1 MGIIHHH
8 TALLSLGFILS
19 EKAVEVTIKK
29 EVIPLLK
36 GGFSSAIISFPISMT
51 YGAIAFAPF
60 GTEFTAAGIV
70 AGLFGAIIASFLLVP
85 VGGRSLL
92 GTGPRTASIV
102 IFAAL
107 CQQLLTHPDLTLTG
121 PEKIQFVLMIGF
133 LTMLL
138 AALFQVLIGL
148 LRFGSVVT
156 VIPYSVISGF
166 IDASV
171 LIIIV
176 GQAAPFLGFGQKS
189 FSELPDLLPSLDLLM
204 LLPGLGALAVMVLSK
219 KIVKVLPPPL
229 LGLAG
234 GIAIYQLLLVLF
246 PSTSFGPTLTSLDDW
261 LPTFYFFADFSWLAT
276 EDLWSV
282 SLWFVLPAAL
292 SMAALSSFDTVF
304 SLSALRELTEQKC
317 NPNRELIAHGFANF
331 GAALAG
337 GLMSSGGLNR
347 TKPALDSGTRSP
359 AYHCITA
366 IFMLLILI
374 GLYRWIHMVPI
385 SVIAAIILYVGVNLV
400 DIWIFKQI
408 GLMLGGK
415 IPVRRD
421 IILDFAITLTVIVFA
436 LYQNLIVAVGVG
448 TLIAILIFIAKISG
462 NPVKATSRGNLHR
475 SRKVWAPDQ
484 QRLLEKFGSKIA
496 ILKLHGSLFFGTAQA
511 LEDQVDELMA
521 EEIEFLILDLKELK
535 EIDTT
540 GVRSLV
546 KIKTLLDKRK
556 GVLSTSYLKKERRKQ
571 NTNQMPERRQI
582 QDDRS
587 IWKAL
592 EMAGFIDLIG
602 QEEIFFD
609 TDCALLAAEIRLL
622 DRYSGAEKSERS
634 GLKGRSNLLKNF
646 TLQEIQ
652 QMRSFLKHKIY
663 KMDEPV
669 FNQGDIGDGAYFI
682 ARGDIDIFLEFD
694 NLQGKKRVQTISEG
708 NFFGEMSLFTQSNRS
723 ATAIAQRDT
732 VCFHLDLADY
742 KKLVLE
748 HPQISFKLLNSVC
761 SILANRLQY
770 ANNLIVEL
778 ES

>member
-1 MGIIHHH
+1 M
-8 TALLSLGFILS
+8 
-19 EKAVEVTIKK
+19 EVTIKK
-29 EVIPLLK
+29 EIIPLLK

-85 VGGRSLL
+85 AGGRSLL

-107 CQQLLTHPDLTLTG
+107 CQQLLTHQDLTLSG
-121 PEKIQFVLMIGF
+121 SEKIQYVLMIGF

-189 FSELPDLLPSLDLLM
+189 FSELPDLLPALDLLM
-204 LLPGLGALAVMVLSK
+204 LLPGFGALAVMVLSK
-219 KIVKVLPPPL
+219 KLLTALPPPI

-234 GIAIYQLLLVLF
+234 GIAIYQILLILY
-246 PSTSFGPTLTSLDDW
+246 PSASFGPTLTSLDNW
-261 LPTFYFFADFSWLAT
+261 LPTFYFFSDFSWLAT
-276 EDLWSV
+276 EDFWSV

-331 GAALAG
+331 GAAL
-337 GLMSSGGLNR
+337 
-347 TKPALDSGTRSP
+347 DSGTQSP
-359 AYHCITA
+359 LYHCTAA

-385 SVIAAIILYVGVNLV
+385 SVTAAIILYVGVNLL
-400 DIWIFKQI
+400 DIWIFRQI
-408 GLMLGGK
+408 ALMLCGK

-421 IILDFAITLTVIVFA
+421 IVLDFAITIIVVVFA

-475 SRKVWAPDQ
+475 SRKIWSPDQ
-484 QRLLEKFGSKIA
+484 QRMLEKFGDKIA

-511 LEDQVDELMA
+511 LEDQADELLA
-521 EEIEFLILDLKELK
+521 EDIEFLILDLKELK

-540 GVRSLV
+540 GIRSLV
-546 KIKTLLDKRK
+546 KIKTLLEKRK
-556 GVLSTSYLKKERRKQ
+556 GVLSTSYLKKERRQQ

-582 QDDRS
+582 HDDRS

-592 EMAGFIDLIG
+592 EMAGVIDLIG

-622 DRYSGAEKSERS
+622 DRHAPLHKSEQS

-646 TLQEIQ
+646 TPQEIQ
-652 QMRSFLKHKIY
+652 QIRCFLKHKIY

-669 FNQGDIGDGAYFI
+669 FTQGDIGDGAYFI

-742 KKLVLE
+742 KKLVHE
-748 HPQISFKLLNSVC
+748 HPHISFKLLNSVC